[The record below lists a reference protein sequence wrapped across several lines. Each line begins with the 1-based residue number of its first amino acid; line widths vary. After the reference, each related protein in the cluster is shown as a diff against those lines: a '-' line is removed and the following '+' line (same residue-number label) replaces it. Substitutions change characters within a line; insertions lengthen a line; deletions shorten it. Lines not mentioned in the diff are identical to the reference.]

1 MMQNSYTT
9 PEQSE
14 RLINLGLPIDT
25 ADCIYRGSLIGTCIV
40 PFHLTFS
47 QYKKLIVEKTSST
60 KSAPITHSPRG
71 SS

>member
-1 MMQNSYTT
+1 MQNSYTT

-40 PFHLTFS
+40 PF
-47 QYKKLIVEKTSST
+47 QI
-60 KSAPITHSPRG
+60 
-71 SS
+71 